1 MNLNVA
7 LRAVLISGVAT
18 LGLATHAAA
27 QVTGVEF
34 VGEVE
39 DSLSYLVYWYELT
52 NPSAS
57 AWAIAALQL
66 DISASS
72 GTPTN
77 LPASGDIVIVP
88 GFGAEQPHAEV
99 GPIAPTGWRSIQSPI
114 ARLRW
119 APPNTEAFS
128 GDSVAPGASKSG
140 FGLRSTYLPGINSI
154 EAFPT
159 IESCCR
165 EPTDTTGGEFIYA
178 MPSQLAV
185 TGSTIAPRYTPEEV
199 TLDLLQSQ
207 LTAICDDPL
216 WLDDSQLCT
225 EFGDLLDMAEDEE
238 GDGNFYGAAAVL
250 NHLLDRIGDEEAA
263 FDPNG
268 YWLMSLNVAQA
279 YENVQTVAESAAFLF
294 HFRTTPDTIVAPDG
308 RVMSWSPQTAG
319 DVEGSVA
326 ASTSKTFYWV
336 RELDSAYT
344 IADGTWAVQLDLF
357 ELESAGGDLSLRDIQ
372 IQRYSSSGSLLE
384 SKYLHQG
391 EVMSLPTGEVRVP
404 VAGALTGWSAH
415 SAGDLSVVSFTLQN
429 GHASQSASYAIRAGV
444 QHSDWGGSWLSQ
456 PR

>member
-1 MNLNVA
+1 MRQTIALPVA
-7 LRAVLISGVAT
+7 LIFGIGG
-18 LGLATHAAA
+18 LGSSTHAAA
-27 QVTGVEF
+27 QVAGVDF
-34 VGEVE
+34 VAEVE
-39 DSLSYLVYWYELT
+39 DSLSYLVYRYELT

-57 AWAIAALQL
+57 NWAIAALRL

-72 GTPTN
+72 GTPAN
-77 LPASGDIVIVP
+77 LPASGDISIVP
-88 GFGAEQPHAEV
+88 GYGSEQPHAEV
-99 GPIAPTGWRSIQSPI
+99 GPIAPTGWRSIQSPL
-114 ARLRW
+114 AELTW
-119 APPNTEAFS
+119 APPNTRSFS
-128 GDSVAPGASKSG
+128 GDSVAPSASKGG

-238 GDGNFYGAAAVL
+238 GDGNFHGAAAVL

-279 YENVQTVAESAAFLF
+279 YENVQAVAESGAFLF
-294 HFRTTPDTIVAPDG
+294 HFRTTPDTVVAGG
-308 RVMSWSPQTAG
+308 RLMSSSTQATG
-319 DVEGSVA
+319 DVNGSIA
-326 ASTSKTFYWV
+326 ASTSETFYWV
-336 RELDSAYT
+336 RELETGYT
-344 IADGTWAVQLDLF
+344 IADGTWALQLDLF
-357 ELESAGGDLSLRDIQ
+357 ELELAGGDLSLRDVQ
-372 IQRYSSSGSLLE
+372 VQRYNSSGALVE
-384 SKYLHQG
+384 SQYLHQG

-404 VAGALTGWSAH
+404 VAGTLTGWNAH
-415 SAGDLSVVSFTLQN
+415 SAGDFSVVSFTLQN
-429 GHASQSASYAIRAGV
+429 AHGSQSASYAIRVGV

-456 PR
+456 PK

>member
-88 GFGAEQPHAEV
+88 GFGSEQPHAEV
-99 GPIAPTGWRSIQSPI
+99 GPIAPTGWRSIQSPL

-119 APPNTEAFS
+119 APPNTRSCS
-128 GDSVAPGASKSG
+128 GDSVAPGASKGG

-185 TGSTIAPRYTPEEV
+185 TGSTIAPRYMPEEV
-199 TLDLLQSQ
+199 TIDLLQTQ
-207 LTAICDDPL
+207 LTTVCTDPL

-225 EFGDLLDMAEDEE
+225 EFGDLLDLADDEE
-238 GDGNFYGAAAVL
+238 DDDNFYGAAAVL
-250 NHLLDRIGDEEAA
+250 GRLKDRVGEEQASMEANAFWLL
-263 FDPNG
+263 
-268 YWLMSLNVAQA
+268 SLNAAQA
-279 YENVQTVAESAAFLF
+279 ESNGCGY
-294 HFRTTPDTIVAPDG
+294 FRTTAN
-308 RVMSWSPQTAG
+308 
-319 DVEGSVA
+319 SV
-326 ASTSKTFYWV
+326 
-336 RELDSAYT
+336 
-344 IADGTWAVQLDLF
+344 
-357 ELESAGGDLSLRDIQ
+357 
-372 IQRYSSSGSLLE
+372 
-384 SKYLHQG
+384 
-391 EVMSLPTGEVRVP
+391 
-404 VAGALTGWSAH
+404 
-415 SAGDLSVVSFTLQN
+415 
-429 GHASQSASYAIRAGV
+429 
-444 QHSDWGGSWLSQ
+444 
-456 PR
+456 